1 MPQFMERLLTPNR
14 CLRFYWY
21 GWYGSDLNK
30 KGEEEQESLVGR
42 GQDYALR
49 EAAQENQPEIGETPH

>member
-1 MPQFMERLLTPNR
+1 MPGFMERLMTPNR

-21 GWYGSDLNK
+21 GSDLNE

-49 EAAQENQPEIGETPH
+49 EAAQENQPEMEK